1 LMMTPLFII
10 IPLAAAFMMA
20 AAAKLD
26 ERFQDALACVS
37 GLGLL
42 SLSVVTAV
50 IVGRG
55 AGVLVYKIGNWAPP
69 FGVSLVVDGLAAF
82 MLVTMNLVAFFVAL
96 FATGYMKKYT
106 DKWKFYALFSFML
119 AGINGVLVAGD
130 IFNLYVFME
139 IAAISAY
146 FLVAFGTG
154 AEELEASFKYAVMG
168 TVASCFIFLG
178 IAFLYGY
185 TSTLNMAD
193 MSAVIAAKGPAKV
206 LQFVSVLFLMGFGL
220 KAALVPFHAWL
231 AYAHSSAPAPVS
243 AMLSGVLIK
252 VLGIYALSRIF
263 FGVFGMTPEVSLI
276 LIVLAVL
283 SMVVGGIIAFGQTDI
298 KRLFAYS
305 TVSQIGYVALG
316 LGVGTPLAIFGALF
330 HLFNHSLF
338 KSLLFL
344 NSGAIE
350 RVTGTRDLG
359 KMSGILA
366 KAPVTGYTSL
376 IAALSICGIPPLGGF
391 WSKLIIILACLQAGR
406 PALAGVA
413 ALVSILTL
421 AYYFKSLTPVLFGPD
436 VEPGLVKS
444 RPSLA
449 MNAAMAALAVL
460 VVLSALML
468 LPAVGKAFMDRAVS
482 TLTSGVGYANIV
494 SGAIR

>member
-1 LMMTPLFII
+1 
-10 IPLAAAFMMA
+10 
-20 AAAKLD
+20 
-26 ERFQDALACVS
+26 
-37 GLGLL
+37 
-42 SLSVVTAV
+42 
-50 IVGRG
+50 
-55 AGVLVYKIGNWAPP
+55 
-69 FGVSLVVDGLAAF
+69 
-82 MLVTMNLVAFFVAL
+82 
-96 FATGYMKKYT
+96 MKKYT

-119 AGINGVLVAGD
+119 TGINGVVVTGD

-178 IAFLYGY
+178 IAFLYGH
-185 TSTLNMAD
+185 TSTLNLAD

-243 AMLSGVLIK
+243 SMLSGVLIK

-263 FGVFGMTPEVSLI
+263 FGVFGMTPELSLI
-276 LIVLAVL
+276 LITLAVL
-283 SMVVGGIIAFGQTDI
+283 SMAVGGVIAFCQTDI

-316 LGVGTPLAIFGALF
+316 LGVGTPFAILGALF

-344 NSGAIE
+344 NSGSIE
-350 RVTGTRDLG
+350 RLTGTRDMG
-359 KMSGILA
+359 RMSGVLA

-376 IAALSICGIPPLGGF
+376 VAALSICGIPPLGGF

-406 PALAGVA
+406 PVLAAIA

-421 AYYFKSLTPVLFGPD
+421 AYYFKSLTPVLFGG
-436 VEPGLVKS
+436 PGEAKA
-444 RPSLA
+444 RPSPA
-449 MNAAMAALAVL
+449 MNAAMAGLAIL
-460 VVLSALML
+460 VVLSALVL
-468 LPAVGKAFMDRAVS
+468 LPPVGKIFVDKAVS
-482 TLTSGVGYANIV
+482 VIVNGIGYAAITA
-494 SGAIR
+494 GAAR

>member
-1 LMMTPLFII
+1 MTPFFII
-10 IPLAAAFMMA
+10 IPLAAAFIMV

-26 ERFQDALACVS
+26 ERLQDALACVS
-37 GLGLL
+37 GMGLL
-42 SLSVVTAV
+42 SLSIMTA
-50 IVGRG
+50 IAVGRHTG
-55 AGVLVYKIGNWAPP
+55 GVLVYKIGNWMPP
-69 FGVSLVVDGLAAF
+69 FGVSLVVDGLTAF
-82 MLVTMNLVAFFVAL
+82 MLITVNLVALFIVL

-106 DKWKFYALFSFML
+106 DKWKFYTLFCFML
-119 AGINGVLVAGD
+119 AGVNGVLVAGD

-146 FLVAFGTG
+146 FLVAFGAG

-193 MSAVIAAKGPAKV
+193 MSVVIAAKGPARL

-263 FGVFGMTPEVSLI
+263 FGVFGMTPEVALVLI
-276 LIVLAVL
+276 ALAVL
-283 SMVVGGIIAFGQTDI
+283 SMIVGGILAFGQTDI

-305 TVSQIGYVALG
+305 TVSQIGYIALG
-316 LGVGTPLAIFGALF
+316 LGIGTPLAIFGALF
-330 HLFNHSLF
+330 YLFNHSLF

-344 NSGAIE
+344 NSGSIE
-350 RVTGTRDLG
+350 CVTGTRNMS
-359 KMSGILA
+359 KMSGVLS
-366 KAPVTGYTSL
+366 KAPITGYTSL
-376 IAALSICGIPPLGGF
+376 VAALSICGIPPLGGF
-391 WSKLIIILACLQAGR
+391 WAKLIIILACVQAHR
-406 PALAGVA
+406 PVLAAVA
-413 ALVSILTL
+413 ALVSVLTL
-421 AYYFKSLTPVLFGPD
+421 AYYFKSLTPVLFGGNN
-436 VEPGLVKS
+436 EPEEIKT

-449 MNAAMAALAVL
+449 MNAAMAALAGL
-460 VVLSALML
+460 VVLSVFMLVPGPGKTLMNN
-468 LPAVGKAFMDRAVS
+468 AVS
-482 TLTSGVGYANIV
+482 TLIKGVGYA
-494 SGAIR
+494 GATLGALR